1 MLRFPALA
9 AVLLAVALTPSA
21 ANAEVLRAE
30 TILPP
35 GQSGF
40 VALTGVSSG
49 TGSPHLYD
57 QSPLFSAFQ
66 WKSAMFNQPGE
77 AKTPRAGVTI
87 TRDSFGVPRVD
98 ADSELS
104 MWWGAGYAVA
114 EDRLFQLELFRNA
127 TKGTLSTIVGKSYL
141 DDDRIVRQDYYT
153 ESERQAQFDKVPA
166 NLRPRFQSYTDGVN
180 ARIAEVQSSPSQM
193 PAEFP
198 VTNTPLKPWTISDSV
213 AVGIFL
219 ARSIATN
226 ADPEGLELAN
236 LRIAQ
241 LGGGKALNALVP
253 LRTPGQLTT
262 VPAGEGR
269 FPSQPGRTREQE
281 RRGLAR
287 SLTFAKRLTAPT
299 VEGTTAIGRP
309 AATEEARSTG
319 DLAPRLGG
327 SSMFAIRGENGR
339 GYLFNGPQLGFDAPE
354 KLLELEL
361 HAPGI
366 SLRGMTAPGVP
377 VIGAGFNRQV
387 SWGVTT
393 GASDADDLYAEKLVA
408 GDSEKYLHKGEVRT
422 MDCRDEKIDYDSPPS
437 DLLGVEAPEAGSE
450 TVRMCRTIHGPVEAR
465 AGGFAFARRYAIWGR
480 ELETLVG
487 LAGFER
493 AASVQDIDKAQL
505 GFTWNENVMA
515 ADDQGQIGFW
525 HPGLMPL
532 RPRSW
537 DERLP
542 LPGTGSAEWRG
553 LLNRRKMPHVINPK
567 QGWLA
572 NWNNLPA
579 AGWTSGDGT
588 ARKRLDGR
596 FFRVGLLFRLVPK
609 LAKAGASFAGMQ
621 ELIKQAGTVAQ
632 QLPTAKPKLRRAAR
646 AAAGRTRTVLE
657 TLLRWDGSYHR
668 TDDENTV
675 DPGVA
680 TWDEFRAQLARIV
693 ERRYG
698 EAAKFAAGETV
709 LDPLYGAYH
718 HGAPYHFF
726 DATHLEATGL
736 RTLGPAAFRRAA
748 FATFGQLEERF
759 ESVDPRRWR
768 EPRRM
773 YEVGAVGATSAE
785 PIPFFDRGTY
795 EQFVE
800 LG

>member
-1 MLRFPALA
+1 MSRALVLAAAALVAALA
-9 AVLLAVALTPSA
+9 PA
-21 ANAEVLRAE
+21 AARADILKAE

-40 VALTGVSSG
+40 VSLTGVSSG

-57 QSPLFSAFQ
+57 QSPMFTAFE
-66 WKSAMFNQPGE
+66 WKSALFNQAGE
-77 AKTPRAGVTI
+77 AKTPKPGVTI
-87 TRDSFGVPRVD
+87 TRDALGVPRVD
-98 ADSELS
+98 ADSELN

-127 TKGTLSTIVGKSYL
+127 TKGTLSTIVGKRYL

-153 ESERQAQFDKVPA
+153 EAERQDQFEKIPA
-166 NLRPRFQSYTDGVN
+166 NLKPRFAAYTEGVN
-180 ARIAEVQSSPSQM
+180 ARMAEVRSSPSQM

-198 VTNTPLKPWTISDSV
+198 VTGTPLEPWTTSDSV

-236 LRIAQ
+236 MQIAQ
-241 LGGGKALNALVP
+241 LGGAKALDALVP

-262 VPAGEGR
+262 VPRSEGT
-269 FPSQPGRTREQE
+269 FPSQPGRTRKQE
-281 RRGLAR
+281 RRGRRR
-287 SLTFAKRLTAPT
+287 SLAFVKQLPVPT

-309 AATEEARSTG
+309 AEETARRTG

-327 SSMFAIRGENGR
+327 SSMFALRGKDGR

-366 SLRGMTAPGVP
+366 DLRGMTAPGVP
-377 VIGAGFNRQV
+377 VIGAGFNRNV

-393 GASDADDLYAEKLVA
+393 GASDADDLYAEKLVE
-408 GDSEKYLHKGEVRT
+408 GEPEKYMFKGKVRD
-422 MDCRDEKIDYDSPPS
+422 MDCRDEVIAYDSPPS
-437 DLLGVEAPEAGSE
+437 DVLGQRAPESGSE
-450 TVRMCRTIHGPVEAR
+450 TVRMCRTVHGPVEAR
-465 AGGFAFARRYAIWGR
+465 AGGWAFARRYAIWGR

-487 LAGFER
+487 LAGFET
-493 AASVQDIDKAQL
+493 AASVREIDKAQL

-515 ADDQGQIGFW
+515 ADDQGHIGYW

-532 RPRSW
+532 RPKTW

-553 LLNRRKMPHVINPK
+553 LLNRRKMPHVIDPK

-579 AGWTSGDGT
+579 AGWTAGDGT
-588 ARKRLDGR
+588 ARKRLDGK
-596 FFRVGLLFRLVPK
+596 FFRVGLLFRLVPR
-609 LAKAGASFAGMQ
+609 LAKAGASFEGMQ
-621 ELIKQAGTVAQ
+621 ELIKVAGTTAQ
-632 QLPTAKPKLRRAAR
+632 QFPAAKPKLRRALKGTQ
-646 AAAGRTRTVLE
+646 GRTRTLLE
-657 TLLRWDGSYHR
+657 TLLKWDGSYAKV
-668 TDDENTV
+668 DEENTV

-680 TWDEFRAQLARIV
+680 AWDAFRAELAKTV
-693 ERRYG
+693 EKRYG
-698 EAAKFAAGETV
+698 KAAAFAAGETV

-718 HGAPYHFF
+718 HGSPYHFF
-726 DATHLEATGL
+726 DATHLESTGL
-736 RTLGPAAFRRAA
+736 RTLGRAAYRRAA
-748 FATFGQLEERF
+748 FATFGALEERF
-759 ESVDPRRWR
+759 STVDTTRWR